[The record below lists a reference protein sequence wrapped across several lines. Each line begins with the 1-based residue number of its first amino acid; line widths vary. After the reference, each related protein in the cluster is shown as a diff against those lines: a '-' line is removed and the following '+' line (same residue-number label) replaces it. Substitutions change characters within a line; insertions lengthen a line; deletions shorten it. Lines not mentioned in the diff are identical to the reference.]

1 MQEAWVPGALTMIFG
16 TLLGLQG
23 VSSNET
29 VNNCEDLHC
38 PKGFRCC
45 GNECCHESKILDP
58 ENDPLKIVF
67 ITLLVI
73 IVLLCICSLVMSKCK
88 QLHHDLR
95 AADHQTPPDAHSIA
109 PLESIWVTSL
119 DPLPTYSQVGLSV
132 PIPNVF
138 HSWLSNLLK

>member
-29 VNNCEDLHC
+29 VNNCEDL
-38 PKGFRCC
+38 
-45 GNECCHESKILDP
+45 
-58 ENDPLKIVF
+58 IVF

-119 DPLPTYSQVGLSV
+119 DPLPTYSQVVLNSTPTEPPPPYSLRPERPTGQRRGTRYAT
-132 PIPNVF
+132 I
-138 HSWLSNLLK
+138 

>member
-1 MQEAWVPGALTMIFG
+1 MQESWVLGTLTLIFG
-16 TLLGLQG
+16 LISSLQG
-23 VSSNET
+23 VSGNET

-45 GNECCHESKILDP
+45 ENECCQERKILDP

-88 QLHHDLR
+88 RLHHDIR
-95 AADHQTPPDAHSIA
+95 AAPPDAPSIA

-132 PIPNVF
+132 PIPNEF